1 MITPRDRVDEP
12 QLDPGGRAQE
22 EGCPLGARLE
32 RLASDGVALAV
43 LGLEERVG
51 HLALLLPEHV
61 QGEDA
66 TLPDQAVDAGVRL
79 HRDDHERALEPL
91 LRQGMWLTL
100 QLTVI
105 AIAGGIALG
114 TFLALMRLS
123 RVTLADF
130 PGVQRVVVKLLVGM
144 GLSRFARWLSRFSPI
159 SFLAG
164 FYVNMFRSVPLILV
178 IFWFYFMTPL
188 ACQYVTGERCEAL
201 GGFPTVLIAF
211 TLFEAAYYCEI
222 KDFLTAADLVAVR
235 DNRLLEMYGT
245 TALVYFVLC
254 LAGSMWVK
262 RLQRRYAL

>member
-1 MITPRDRVDEP
+1 M
-12 QLDPGGRAQE
+12 LAQFDYQVIWN
-22 EGCPLGARLE
+22 
-32 RLASDGVALAV
+32 SI
-43 LGLEERVG
+43 
-51 HLALLLPEHV
+51 
-61 QGEDA
+61 
-66 TLPDQAVDAGVRL
+66 
-79 HRDDHERALEPL
+79 PL

-105 AIAGGIALG
+105 AIGGGIVLG

-123 RVTLADF
+123 RITLADF
-130 PGVQRVVVKLLVGM
+130 PSLQHVVVRLLVGM

-201 GGFPTVLIAF
+201 GGFHSVLIAF

-222 KDFLTAADLVAVR
+222 IRAGIQSVTRAQVYAGQALGLTYAQNMRYIVLPQAFRNMVPVLLTQAIVLFQDTSLVYVVGLKDFLTAADLVAVR